1 MPNRRPSPR
10 RTPRHTPRKH
20 RARKNRR
27 WWVSLLIF
35 AAKCTTVLIPCVLL
49 ASVYVDSLVRNKF
62 EGRKWTIPAKVYAK
76 PLELYP
82 GQPFSAKGMTDALTL
97 LGYQASSAAGFPGQY
112 HYAGD
117 SVEMHTRGF
126 AFADQ
131 PEPSRRVRLEF
142 NSGGIAQIYDK
153 DGKALPLLRLEPL
166 MIGSL
171 YSGKHDDRLLVKL
184 EDVPPVMLAG
194 LVATEDRYFMD
205 HHGVSLRGIARALWI
220 NIAAGGLVQGGS
232 TITQQLVKN
241 FYLNSERT
249 LSRKILEVWM
259 SVLLEVHYSKRE
271 ILETYINEV
280 YFGQEGGRSIN
291 GFGLAS
297 QQFFRQP
304 LNELKL
310 HQMALL
316 IGMVKGPSYYNPW
329 RNPERATERRRVVL
343 GTMLDQ
349 GVISQAEYDWADKQ
363 PLAVDGGNQSRIGVY
378 PAFLELVR
386 RQLNAEYKD
395 EDLLTE
401 GLKIFTT
408 IDPQVQW
415 LAEQSLQNGIN
426 KLEKSYKALAATK
439 GQLQGAV
446 VVTNPAN
453 GEVVA
458 LVGDRNPKFSG
469 FNRAIDANR
478 PVGSLLKPFIFL
490 SALESEKYSL
500 ATQVD
505 DSPLSWRNANG
516 SWWRPQNY
524 DGKSHGNVSL
534 LETLVH
540 SYNLATARVGLQVG
554 VKPLIGIIRRAG
566 VQSKLDPVPSLLLGA
581 GGMSPLEVAR
591 LYQMLA
597 SGGFTLPIRTIRDV
611 YTADGKPIKRYGLE
625 MEQTVDAAYTQDITW
640 AMQAVLRE
648 GTARAA
654 YNRLP
659 FGLRLAGK
667 TGTTDSQRDSWFAGF
682 SANYNTVVWVGRDD
696 NQKMP
701 LTGATGALPI
711 WINLMASLPN
721 QTLPEPSHANIEWQ
735 WIDEASGNR
744 TDEGCSGA
752 SRMPIDRR
760 SPQPAYVS
768 CRGRSPVN
776 WLDQFL
782 GR

>member
-1 MPNRRPSPR
+1 MSERR
-10 RTPRHTPRKH
+10 RTSRRTRHSHSARRK
-20 RARKNRR
+20 RR

-35 AAKCTTVLIPCVLL
+35 FAKCTAVIIPFVLL
-49 ASVYVDSLVRNKF
+49 TSVYVDSLVRNKF
-62 EGRKWTIPAKVYAK
+62 EGQKWTIPAKVYAK
-76 PLELYP
+76 PQELYP
-82 GQPFSAKGMTDALTL
+82 GQPFSAQGMADALTL
-97 LGYQASSAAGFPGQY
+97 LGYQPSSAAGTPGQY
-112 HYAGD
+112 HLAGNAIQI
-117 SVEMHTRGF
+117 HTRGF

-131 PEPSRRVRLEF
+131 PEPSRWVSLDF
-142 NSGGIAQIYDK
+142 NNSGIARITDRN
-153 DGKALPLLRLEPL
+153 GNTLPLLRLEPL

-184 EDVPPVMLAG
+184 EDMPPVMLAG

-205 HHGVSLRGIARALWI
+205 HHGISLRGIARAMWT

-259 SVLLEVHYSKRE
+259 SVLLEAHYSKRE

-316 IGMVKGPSYYNPW
+316 IGLVKGPSYYNPW
-329 RNPERATERRRVVL
+329 RNPDRATERRRVVL
-343 GTMLDQ
+343 STMLDQ
-349 GVISQAEYDWADKQ
+349 GIISKAEYDWADAQ
-363 PLAVDGGNQSRIGVY
+363 PLGVGDSSLSRLGVY

-386 RQLNAEYKD
+386 RQLNTEYKD

-401 GLKIFTT
+401 GLQIFTT

-426 KLEKSYKALAATK
+426 KLEKSYKSLTNAN

-458 LVGDRNPKFSG
+458 LVGDRNPKYYG

-490 SALESEKYSL
+490 SALESRQFSL
-500 ATQVD
+500 ATHVD
-505 DSPLSWRNANG
+505 DSPLRYRNANG
-516 SWWRPQNY
+516 TWWQPQNY
-524 DGKSHGNVSL
+524 DGKSHGKVSL
-534 LETLVH
+534 VEALAH
-540 SYNLATARVGLQVG
+540 SYNLATARVGLQIG
-554 VKPLIGIIRRAG
+554 VKPLIDIIRRAG
-566 VQSKLDPVPSLLLGA
+566 VQAKLDPVPSLLLGA
-581 GGMSPLEVAR
+581 GGMSPLEIAR

-597 SGGFTLPIRTIRDV
+597 ADGFTLPVRTIRDV
-611 YTADGKPIKRYGLE
+611 YTAAGKPIKRYGLE
-625 MEQTVDAAYTQDITW
+625 MEQTVDPAYAQEITW

-648 GTARAA
+648 GTAQAA
-654 YNRLP
+654 YARLP
-659 FGLRLAGK
+659 FGLHLAGK
-667 TGTTDSQRDSWFAGF
+667 TGTTDDQRDSWFAGF

-711 WINLMASLPN
+711 WINLMAALPN
-721 QTLPEPSHANIEWQ
+721 QSLSDPSQSNIEWQ
-735 WIDEASGNR
+735 WIDEATGNR
-744 TDEGCSGA
+744 TDEGCSG
-752 SRMPIDRR
+752 SRRLPIDRR
-760 SPQPAYVS
+760 SPQPTYVS
-768 CRGRSPVN
+768 CHGRAPVN
-776 WLDQFL
+776 LLDQFL
-782 GR
+782 GH

>member
-1 MPNRRPSPR
+1 MPERRPAPR
-10 RTPRHTPRKH
+10 RTRRKLLARKH
-20 RARKNRR
+20 RR

-35 AAKCTTVLIPCVLL
+35 AAKCAAVLIPFVLL
-49 ASVYVDSLVRNKF
+49 ASVYVDSLVRHKF

-97 LGYQASSAAGFPGQY
+97 LGYQSASAANTAGQY
-112 HYAGD
+112 RLTGS

-131 PEPSRRVRLEF
+131 PEKPRWIKLDFSS
-142 NSGGIAQIYDK
+142 SGITRIADNN
-153 DGKALPLLRLEPL
+153 GKELPLLRLEPL

-184 EDVPPVMLAG
+184 EDMPPVMLAG
-194 LVATEDRYFMD
+194 LVATEDRYFME
-205 HHGVSLRGIARALWI
+205 HHGISLRGIARAMWI
-220 NIAAGGLVQGGS
+220 NISAGGLVQGGS

-259 SVLLEVHYSKRE
+259 SVLLEVHYGKRE

-304 LNELKL
+304 LSELKL
-310 HQMALL
+310 QQMALL

-349 GVISQAEYDWADKQ
+349 GIISKAEYDWADAQ
-363 PLAVDGGNQSRIGVY
+363 PLGVGVGSQSGIGVY

-386 RQLNAEYKD
+386 RQLNTEYKD

-401 GLKIFTT
+401 GLQIFTT

-415 LAEQSLQNGIN
+415 LAEQSLQSGID
-426 KLEKSYKALAATK
+426 KLEKSYKSLAAAK
-439 GQLQGAV
+439 SQLQGAV

-458 LVGDRNPKFSG
+458 LVGDRNPKYYG

-490 SALESEKYSL
+490 SALESKQFSL
-500 ATQVD
+500 ATHVD
-505 DSPLSWRNANG
+505 DSPLRWRNANG
-516 SWWRPQNY
+516 SWWQPQNY
-524 DGKSHGNVSL
+524 DGKSHGKVSL
-534 LETLVH
+534 LEALAH

-554 VKPLIGIIRRAG
+554 VEPLIDIIRRAG
-566 VQSKLDPVPSLLLGA
+566 VQAKLDAVPSLLLGA
-581 GGMSPLEVAR
+581 GGMSPLEIAR

-597 SGGFTLPIRTIRDV
+597 AEGFTLPVRTIRDV

-625 MEQTVDAAYTQDITW
+625 MERTVDPAYAQEITW

-648 GTARAA
+648 GTAQAA
-654 YNRLP
+654 YSRLP
-659 FGLRLAGK
+659 FGLHLAGK
-667 TGTTDSQRDSWFAGF
+667 TGTTDNQRDSWFAGF

-696 NQKMP
+696 NKKMP

-711 WINLMASLPN
+711 WINLMAALPN
-721 QTLPEPSHANIEWQ
+721 QTLPDPSQSNIEWQ
-735 WIDEASGNR
+735 WIDEATGNR

-752 SRMPIDRR
+752 RRMPIDRR
-760 SPQPAYVS
+760 SPQPSYVS
-768 CRGRSPVN
+768 CRGRAPVN
-776 WLDQFL
+776 LLNQFF

>member
-1 MPNRRPSPR
+1 MPNKRPSPAQKSR
-10 RTPRHTPRKH
+10 RQRT
-20 RARKNRR
+20 ARRQRR

-35 AAKCTTVLIPCVLL
+35 AAKCAAVLIPLVLI
-49 ASVYVDSLVRNKF
+49 ASIYVDSLVRHKF

-82 GQPFSAKGMTDALTL
+82 GQPFTAKGMTDALTL
-97 LGYQASSAAGFPGQY
+97 LGYRSASAAGSAGLY
-112 HYAGD
+112 HLAGNT
-117 SVEMHTRGF
+117 VELHTRGF

-131 PEPSRRVRLEF
+131 PEPSRWVKLGF
-142 NSGGIAQIYDK
+142 NGNGIDHISDNQ
-153 DGKALPLLRLEPL
+153 GRALPLLRLEPL

-171 YSGKHDDRLLVKL
+171 YSGKHDDRLLIKI
-184 EDVPPVMLAG
+184 EDMPPVMLAG

-205 HHGVSLRGIARALWI
+205 HHGISLRGIARAMWI
-220 NIAAGGLVQGGS
+220 NISAGGLVQGGS

-329 RNPERATERRRVVL
+329 RNSERATDRRRVVL
-343 GTMLDQ
+343 STMLEQ
-349 GVISQAEYDWADKQ
+349 GVISQAEFDWANAQ
-363 PLAVDGGNQSRIGVY
+363 PLGVGEGSQARIGVY

-386 RQLNAEYKD
+386 RQLNTEYKD

-415 LAEQSLQNGIN
+415 LAEQSLENGIK
-426 KLEKSYKALAATK
+426 KLGQSYKSLADVKNTP
-439 GQLQGAV
+439 QGAV

-453 GEVVA
+453 GEVLA
-458 LVGDRNPKFSG
+458 LVGDRNPKFYG
-469 FNRAIDANR
+469 YNRAIDTNR

-490 SALESEKYSL
+490 SALESGKYSL

-505 DSPLSWRNANG
+505 DSPLRWRNANG
-516 SWWRPQNY
+516 TWWQPQNY
-524 DGKSHGNVSL
+524 DGKSHGRVSL
-534 LETLVH
+534 VDALAH

-554 VKPLIGIIRRAG
+554 VKPLIEMIRRAG
-566 VQSKLDPVPSLLLGA
+566 VQAKLDPVPSLLLGA
-581 GGMSPLEVAR
+581 GGMSPLEVAQ

-597 SGGFTLPIRTIRDV
+597 ADGFTLPVRTIRDV
-611 YTADGKPIKRYGLE
+611 YTAEGKPIKRYGLE
-625 MEQTVDAAYTQDITW
+625 MEQSVDPAYAQEIAW

-654 YNRLP
+654 YARLP
-659 FGLRLAGK
+659 FGLNIAGK
-667 TGTTDSQRDSWFAGF
+667 TGTTDNQRDSWFAGF

-711 WINLMASLPN
+711 WINLMAALPNQSLPN
-721 QTLPEPSHANIEWQ
+721 PSHRNITWQ
-735 WIDEASGNR
+735 WIDEATGNR
-744 TDEGCSGA
+744 TDEGCGSA
-752 SRMPIDRR
+752 RRMPIDQR
-760 SPQPAYVS
+760 SPQPSYVP
-768 CRGRSPVN
+768 CRGRAPVVN
-776 WLDQFL
+776 LLNQFI
-782 GR
+782 GQ

>member
-1 MPNRRPSPR
+1 MPNHRPSPR
-10 RTPRHTPRKH
+10 RTRRKH
-20 RARKNRR
+20 PARNSRR

-35 AAKCTTVLIPCVLL
+35 TAKCAAVVIPFVLL

-112 HYAGD
+112 RQTGD

-131 PEPSRRVRLEF
+131 PEPSRHVRLDF
-142 NSGGIAQIYDK
+142 NSSGITQIYDK
-153 DGKALPLLRLEPL
+153 SGKTLPLLRLEPL

-205 HHGVSLRGIARALWI
+205 HHGISLRGILRALWI
-220 NIAAGGLVQGGS
+220 NISAGGLVQGGS

-363 PLAVDGGNQSRIGVY
+363 ALGVGSGGQARIGVY

-386 RQLNAEYKD
+386 RQLNTEYKD

-415 LAEQSLQNGIN
+415 LAEQALQNGIN
-426 KLEKSYKALAATK
+426 KLENTHKSLTAAK

-446 VVTNPAN
+446 VVTNPTN

-458 LVGDRNPKFSG
+458 LVGDRTPKFSG

-490 SALESEKYSL
+490 SALESGKFSL

-534 LETLVH
+534 LETLAH

-554 VKPLIGIIRRAG
+554 VKPLVQVIRRAG
-566 VQSKLDPVPSLLLGA
+566 VQSELDPVPSLLLGA

-611 YTADGKPIKRYGLE
+611 YTAEGKPIKRYGLE
-625 MEQTVDAAYTQDITW
+625 MEQTVDAAYTQEITW

-654 YNRLP
+654 YDRLP

-711 WINLMASLPN
+711 WINLMAALPNQSLPN
-721 QTLPEPSHANIEWQ
+721 PSHRNITWQ
-735 WIDEASGNR
+735 WIDEATGNR
-744 TDEGCSGA
+744 TDEGCGSA
-752 SRMPIDRR
+752 RRMPIDQR
-760 SPQPAYVS
+760 SPQPSYVP
-768 CRGRSPVN
+768 CRGRAPVVN
-776 WLDQFL
+776 LLNQFI
-782 GR
+782 GQ

>member
-1 MPNRRPSPR
+1 MPNHRPSPR
-10 RTPRHTPRKH
+10 RTRRKH
-20 RARKNRR
+20 PARNSRR

-35 AAKCTTVLIPCVLL
+35 TAKCAAVVIPFVLL

-112 HYAGD
+112 RQTGD

-131 PEPSRRVRLEF
+131 PEPSRHVRLDF
-142 NSGGIAQIYDK
+142 NSSGITQIYDK
-153 DGKALPLLRLEPL
+153 SGKTLPLLRLEPL

-194 LVATEDRYFMD
+194 LVATEDRYFMN
-205 HHGVSLRGIARALWI
+205 HHGISLRGILRALWI
-220 NIAAGGLVQGGS
+220 NISAGGLVQGGS

-363 PLAVDGGNQSRIGVY
+363 ALGVGSGGQARIGVY

-386 RQLNAEYKD
+386 RQLNTEYKD

-415 LAEQSLQNGIN
+415 LAEQALQNGIN
-426 KLEKSYKALAATK
+426 KLENTHKSLTAAK

-446 VVTNPAN
+446 VVTNPTN

-458 LVGDRNPKFSG
+458 LVGDRTPKFSG

-490 SALESEKYSL
+490 SALESGKFSL

-534 LETLVH
+534 LETLAH

-554 VKPLIGIIRRAG
+554 VKPLVQVIRRAG
-566 VQSKLDPVPSLLLGA
+566 VQSELDPVPSLLLGA

-611 YTADGKPIKRYGLE
+611 YTAEGKPIKRYGLE
-625 MEQTVDAAYTQDITW
+625 MEQTVDAAYTQEITW

-654 YNRLP
+654 YDRLP

-682 SANYNTVVWVGRDD
+682 SGNYNTVVWVGRDD

-711 WINLMASLPN
+711 WISLMASLPN

-776 WLDQFL
+776 LLDQFL
-782 GR
+782 GH

>member
-1 MPNRRPSPR
+1 MPDRRPSPR
-10 RTPRHTPRKH
+10 RTPRKH

-35 AAKCTTVLIPCVLL
+35 TAKCAAVVIPFVLL

-112 HYAGD
+112 HHAGD

-142 NSGGIAQIYDK
+142 NSSGIAQIYDK

-363 PLAVDGGNQSRIGVY
+363 PLAVGGGNQSRIGVY

-415 LAEQSLQNGIN
+415 LAEQSLQNGIS
-426 KLEKSYKALAATK
+426 KLEKSYKALGATK

-534 LETLVH
+534 LETLAH

-554 VKPLIGIIRRAG
+554 VKPLINVIRRAG
-566 VQSKLDPVPSLLLGA
+566 VQTELDPVPSLLLGA

-625 MEQTVDAAYTQDITW
+625 MEQTVDAAYTQEITW

-654 YNRLP
+654 YDRLP